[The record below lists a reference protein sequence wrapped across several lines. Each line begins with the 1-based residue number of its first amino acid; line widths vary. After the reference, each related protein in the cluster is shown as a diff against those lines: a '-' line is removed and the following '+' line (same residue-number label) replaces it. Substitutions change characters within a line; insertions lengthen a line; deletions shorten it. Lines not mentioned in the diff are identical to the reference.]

1 VKRIARHAVLGA
13 AAGAL
18 GTLAMD
24 LFLYRRYRHEGGTD
38 RVWHWESA
46 EGVTSW
52 EEASAPGQLGRKVER
67 LVTRQELPDRWAR
80 VTTNLVHWATGVG
93 WAAQYGALD
102 SRTSRHPW
110 VRMLVLG
117 PVVWLSGYVL
127 LPLAKVYKPI
137 WRYDART
144 LGKDLSAHLV
154 YGATTGAA
162 FAALAR
168 GGRN

>member
-1 VKRIARHAVLGA
+1 VKRIARNVVLGA
-13 AAGAL
+13 VAGAA

-24 LFLYRRYRHEGGTD
+24 LFLYRRYRQEGGTD
-38 RVWHWESA
+38 PVWPWESA

-52 EEASAPGQLGRKVER
+52 EEASAPGQVGRKVER
-67 LVTRQELPDRWAR
+67 LVTRQEPPDRWAR
-80 VTTNLVHWATGVG
+80 ATTNLVHWATGVG
-93 WAAQYGALD
+93 WAAQYGALAR
-102 SRTSRHPW
+102 RTSGHPW
-110 VRMLVLG
+110 VRVLALG

-137 WRYDART
+137 WQYDART

-168 GGRN
+168 GGRS